1 MRKGIRLRF
10 RLYLMILPLVV
21 AAVLLSGVL
30 ASLESRVAL
39 TRLANRH
46 MAFKAEQLQDYFESE
61 WKVVAQLGLDKDP
74 VYRAAVEASF
84 RSYAASLL
92 RSETEMIVAFDDRG
106 NTVMQIGFQTLSS
119 GSTGQGS
126 STEGV
131 KLAPGWFTG
140 NLLGENR
147 VGVAFALEPLGWT
160 AAVTELET
168 AFFSDVRTMQY
179 EQLSILIGSV
189 LLVAVFLSIFIGHIL
204 RPAERLTA
212 TIVRITAT
220 NDLASRAEIEFTD
233 EIGTLARE
241 FNIMVSNL
249 QANYRRL
256 EVTSLAEKQARQL
269 AVEREAETLFL
280 LGRVSDFRDTETGA
294 HLRRIGSLSVLLTR
308 LLGLGEEQEK
318 LIRDSAP
325 LHDIGKL
332 AVPESILL
340 KPGKLS
346 AEETEKMKQHT
357 LFGHE
362 LLKGARSIY
371 LIEGAKIALTHHE
384 KWDGTGYPAGLK
396 GEDIPLSGRIVSI
409 VDVIDAL
416 TSARPYKE
424 AWSFES
430 VRDYIVE
437 QRGKHFDPRLADL
450 VLENFSAFQE
460 CIVGS
465 ALATDAQ

>member
-1 MRKGIRLRF
+1 
-10 RLYLMILPLVV
+10 MILPLVV

-46 MAFKAEQLQDYFESE
+46 MAFKAEQLQSYFESE
-61 WKVVAQLGLDKDP
+61 WRVVVQLGFDRDP
-74 VYRAAVEASF
+74 AYRAAVEASF

-92 RSETEMIVAFDDRG
+92 RSETEKIVAFDDQG
-106 NTVMQIGFQTLSS
+106 NTVVEMGFQTLSS
-119 GSTGQGS
+119 
-126 STEGV
+126 ENDAHRRPVEPV

-147 VGVAFALEPLGWT
+147 VGVAFSLEPLGWT
-160 AAVTELET
+160 AAVTELEP

-179 EQLSILIGSV
+179 EQLWILVGSV
-189 LLVAVFLSIFIGHIL
+189 AAAAVFLSIFIGHIL

-212 TIVRITAT
+212 TIERITAT
-220 NDLASRAEIEFTD
+220 NDLTSRAEVEFVD

-241 FNIMVSNL
+241 FNTMVSNL
-249 QANYRRL
+249 QDNYARL
-256 EVTSLAEKQARQL
+256 EETSRAEARARQL

-294 HLRRIGSLSVLLTR
+294 HVRRIGSLSVLLTT
-308 LLGLGEEQEK
+308 LLGLDEEEQK
-318 LIRDSAP
+318 LIANSAP

-346 AEETEKMKQHT
+346 DEESERMKRHT
-357 LFGHE
+357 IFGHD
-362 LLKGARSIY
+362 LLKDARSIY
-371 LIEGAKIALTHHE
+371 LVKGAEIALTHHE

-396 GEDIPLSGRIVSI
+396 GEEIPLFGRIVSI
-409 VDVIDAL
+409 VDVVDAL

-430 VRDYIVE
+430 VRAFIAE

-460 CIVGS
+460 CIVDS
-465 ALATDAQ
+465 PRETDVR